1 MRTLLPWPT
10 LALVLAAACG
20 PTARPVT
27 SPTPTPTPTPTP
39 GASGADIPLRAGTV
53 WVYASQT
60 EKYDPDHPELPIE
73 ESTTVRSEVTR
84 AVTRGEL
91 TAALVTN
98 VPGYGDETLIINQG
112 RRYWFVNAD
121 AKVRARLDDAADTLA
136 DLVGADPDLSFPFTE
151 GKLSCDDEESA
162 NPPMYCTMVEAAGDD
177 GPDLSKT
184 RGLPPGPH
192 AQFMIVYRTNPDDTE
207 TFILPGVGITGYG
220 YHHHGTPNSVDMVLT
235 EVQIPR

>member
-1 MRTLLPWPT
+1 MRTLLPWPAV
-10 LALVLAAACG
+10 ALVLAAACG

-27 SPTPTPTPTPTP
+27 TPKPTPTP
-39 GASGADIPLRAGTV
+39 GPAATADIPLRAGTV

-60 EKYDPDHPELPIE
+60 EKYDPDHPEVPIE
-73 ESTTVRSEVTR
+73 DSTTVRSEVTR

-112 RRYWFVNAD
+112 RRYWFVDAD
-121 AKVRARLDDAADTLA
+121 DQVRARLDAAADSFA
-136 DLVGADPDLSFPFTE
+136 DLTAGDPDLTFPLAE
-151 GKLSCDDEESA
+151 GKLSCDEEPG

-177 GPDLSKT
+177 GPDLSKA

-192 AQFMIVYRTNPDDTE
+192 QQFMIIYRTNPDDTE
-207 TFILPGVGITGYG
+207 TFIVPGVGITGYG
-220 YHHHGTPNSVDMVLT
+220 YHHHGTPNSVDLVLT
-235 EVQIPR
+235 EVQFPR